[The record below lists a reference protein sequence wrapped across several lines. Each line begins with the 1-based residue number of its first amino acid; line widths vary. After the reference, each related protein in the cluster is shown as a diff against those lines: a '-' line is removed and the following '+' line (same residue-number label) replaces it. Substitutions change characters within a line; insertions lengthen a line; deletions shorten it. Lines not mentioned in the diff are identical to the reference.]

1 MKKKDLPNRVKKAQ
15 PLRRVATP
23 APFGTPPIPAGRG
36 IKYQPPRS
44 ATTPPIPSG
53 RGRDEKLTSL
63 RVWSWGLVVLFV
75 LILLYGCTMTKYV
88 PVTQIRHEKVVE
100 YDTIFE
106 ITTPEEVVVNTTTD
120 TVSELRTTYAHSVA
134 KVEGGVLTHTLTQ
147 PARRDS
153 AKGKQ
158 RIVYVVDSIPYA
170 VEVEKTKEVVP
181 AWCWWSLA
189 VAGICVA
196 GTTLFIIGNIKKE

>member
-1 MKKKDLPNRVKKAQ
+1 MKKEDKERKAQ
-15 PLRRVATP
+15 
-23 APFGTPPIPAGRG
+23 
-36 IKYQPPRS
+36 
-44 ATTPPIPSG
+44 
-53 RGRDEKLTSL
+53 
-63 RVWSWGLVVLFV
+63 VWIWLLAALFV
-75 LILLYGCTMTKYV
+75 VILLYGCTMTKYV

-181 AWCWWSLA
+181 AWSWISLIFSA
-189 VAGICVA
+189 VMIS
-196 GTTLFIIGNIKKE
+196 LLSILLLRRIKY

>member
-1 MKKKDLPNRVKKAQ
+1 MCVWWKNISKACSMRSKEKPKGAKKAKVDLPPTSRS
-15 PLRRVATP
+15 
-23 APFGTPPIPAGRG
+23 GTPPIL
-36 IKYQPPRS
+36 
-44 ATTPPIPSG
+44 SG

-100 YDTIFE
+100 FDTIFE

-120 TVSELRTTYAHSVA
+120 TVSKLRTTYAHSVA

-147 PARRDS
+147 PARSDS

-181 AWCWWSLA
+181 AWSWISLIFSA
-189 VAGICVA
+189 VMIS
-196 GTTLFIIGNIKKE
+196 LLSILLLRRIKY